1 MENPSAEPWLSEIR
15 ERLRRGE
22 AVRRELPGGGVLNI
36 ERPLPYLFLHRA
48 SPDAADDVTP
58 RLLRGEA
65 SYLLWRGGSEDN
77 GELRRLLHGLASVGA
92 DVFGAILI
100 LELWVA
106 REGSARDERAPE
118 GVASEKSSPDED
130 APESDAPEKAALG
143 VSTTFRILCP
153 ANEATGTVAALERQ
167 LSEVQEIHEELRVV
181 VEPTEERQP
190 PGLAPLF
197 TISEL
202 YELGCL
208 LLGLEVPPV
217 YLQPGGAGEPA
228 RPYPVFFRHFRERLA
243 RALRRGVYDFLRVQT
258 DAHID
263 NYRMLGRR
271 TVDDAVWHA
280 DRALADL
287 GASFDFL
294 LLVAPV
300 NPYEAWHAFRGGG
313 YQREPEFRH
322 RLLPV
327 DPDLLKRRLWEID
340 LDPVDDPSLLY
351 LLADKRDELD
361 KQFSM
366 LIERRTRNFLYS
378 SIRLYGPVDDALL
391 ELAEGLLAQIPPG
404 AAVGEG
410 GGTDAGADSG
420 EGGGAG
426 SDAGTGTGAD
436 GGGAVDA
443 GTVQRRALEEFAY
456 YRALDPG
463 FAPDAQIRPD
473 VAGLQVS
480 RGNLLI
486 DEQIS
491 LDPVRVEALMQHEV
505 GTHIVTYVNGAAQ
518 PLRQL
523 AAGLA
528 EYDEFQ
534 EGLGILAEYLVDG
547 ITPARMRVLAG
558 RVVAARAVEEGAEFV
573 ESFRLLVDGHGFAPG
588 TAFDI
593 ATRSHEGGGH
603 TRDMIYLRGFVRV
616 REYLAEGG
624 DLEPLYIGKI
634 ARKHI
639 PIIHELRDRGIL
651 HAPPLRPRFLD
662 RPEVRRRLD
671 ALRRGL
677 PLARVVRGAAA

>member
-1 MENPSAEPWLSEIR
+1 MENPSPKLWINEIR
-15 ERLRRGE
+15 ERLRIGE

-36 ERPLPYLFLHRA
+36 ERSLPYLFVHRA
-48 SPDAADDVTP
+48 LPETADDVTP

-65 SYLLWRGGSEDN
+65 SYLLWRGGPEDDA
-77 GELRRLLHGLASVGA
+77 ELRGLLRGLVSAGA
-92 DVFGAILI
+92 EAFGAILI
-100 LELWVA
+100 LELWA
-106 REGSARDERAPE
+106 ARD
-118 GVASEKSSPDED
+118 
-130 APESDAPEKAALG
+130 L
-143 VSTTFRILCP
+143 STAFRILCP
-153 ANEATGTVAALERQ
+153 ADEATGTVTALERQ
-167 LSEVQEIHEELRVV
+167 LVEIREIYEELSVV
-181 VEPTEERQP
+181 VVPTEERQP
-190 PGLAPLF
+190 PELEPLF
-197 TISEL
+197 SVSEL

-217 YLQPGGAGEPA
+217 YLQPGGMGEPV
-228 RPYPVFFRHFRERLA
+228 RSYPVFFRHFRERLA
-243 RALRRGVYDFLRVQT
+243 RALRRAVYDFLRVQT
-258 DAHID
+258 DAHIA
-263 NYRMLGRR
+263 NFRMLGRR
-271 TVDDAVWHA
+271 TVDAAVWHA
-280 DRALADL
+280 DRVLAEL

-294 LLVAPV
+294 LLVSPI
-300 NPYEAWHAFRGGG
+300 NTHEAWQAFRDGGF
-313 YQREPEFRH
+313 QCEPEFRH

-361 KQFSM
+361 KQVSM
-366 LIERRTRNFLYS
+366 LAERRTRSFLYG
-378 SIRLYGPVDDALL
+378 SIRLYGPVDDALQ
-391 ELAEGLLAQIPPG
+391 EMAEALLSQIPPG
-404 AAVGEG
+404 ARAVRGSG
-410 GGTDAGADSG
+410 DAGDI
-420 EGGGAG
+420 
-426 SDAGTGTGAD
+426 
-436 GGGAVDA
+436 VDA
-443 GTVQRRALEEFAY
+443 VAVHRRALEEFAY

-491 LDPVRVEALMQHEV
+491 LDPERIEALLQHEV

-528 EYDEFQ
+528 EYDELQ

-573 ESFRLLVDGHGFAPG
+573 DTFRLLAGGHGFAAG

-593 ATRSHEGGGH
+593 ATRAHEGGGH
-603 TRDMIYLRGFVRV
+603 TRDLIYLRGFVRLQ
-616 REYLAEGG
+616 EYLAEGG
-624 DLEPLYIGKI
+624 ELEPLYIGKI

-639 PIIHELRDRGIL
+639 PVILELRDRGIL
-651 HAPPLRPRFLD
+651 REPALRPRFLD
-662 RPEVRRRLD
+662 LPDVGRRLE

-677 PLARVVRGAAA
+677 PLMQVVRGAAA